1 MNAAPARHKTG
12 VGAAPGLSLV
22 IEYHDGLAAT
32 PRFWP
37 VALPDG
43 TEALLLVPIGF
54 SRAPVQNLQLPG
66 PVEAARFLAMEL
78 IPGALDGIAGTV
90 GRMETPARATGPKCL
105 PGGAIHTRSTPGK
118 LSGPPEME

>member
-1 MNAAPARHKTG
+1 MNAAPACHLTG

-32 PRFWP
+32 LRFWP

-54 SRAPVQNLQLPG
+54 SRKAAVNLLLPG
-66 PVEAARFLAMEL
+66 PVEEARFLVMEL
-78 IPGALDGIAGTV
+78 VPGALDGLTGTLGRVEAPAG
-90 GRMETPARATGPKCL
+90 AN
-105 PGGAIHTRSTPGK
+105 
-118 LSGPPEME
+118 